1 MNPTNLIEKYPWP
14 VLILNHDSSVE
25 YMNRLAIE
33 LFEFNKFPI
42 ESTIYTEI
50 NKHNSILRIDGISF
64 YIQDVDTIFWND
76 KELQLV
82 FLQFEEHLTP
92 NMMESKVLHQNQIF
106 QIRFD
111 QYGKITYANQSSHLL
126 RDTLKIDQ
134 FFLPTFFEQF
144 GDKSGHILTL
154 GQGNQTPITIEQKI
168 DMDHREDKWIQWKI
182 YSLNHGSQ
190 FEALGMDISE
200 TKWNEQ
206 VQKTL
211 YEISQATIHIEQLDD
226 FYKHVHQTVDKILPA
241 KNLYIALLD
250 PQTNCINFVYF
261 QDELDDPPPPIPI
274 GNSLTAYVMRNGEPL
289 LLSDFSDEDV
299 IKKLGVAPNGT
310 SSCDWLGVPLRQN
323 EHTIGTLA
331 IQTYDPN
338 IRYNQNQV
346 EVLEFVS
353 SQIAQSIVRKQA
365 EEARRI
371 NEERYRTLFD
381 SFENAVFLESK
392 DGKILEANFAASK
405 MYGYSPEEFQY
416 LSSADLIP
424 AEIRDQL
431 PIILQTEQSSKYSQH
446 ENLGL
451 RKNGEI
457 FPTLVNT
464 GLIYINDEE
473 QVVVSIKDQS
483 KEKDYEERLF
493 LQGNILKSIANAVV
507 ITDTKGVITWVND
520 AFTKLSGYQI
530 EETVGKTS
538 NILKSGKQ
546 NPSFYKK
553 MWQTIQ
559 SGEVWIGEMIN
570 RRKNGDLYYEEM
582 TITPVKNIHEQIT
595 HYVAVKQEITERK
608 KHQSELEAIASMT
621 SALRN
626 AITQEEILEAILSQ
640 LMDLI
645 QEGGAVIALNRPEVE
660 EIMIELGIG
669 EWQSLTNQ
677 SMPIYQGVSGY
688 VALSGDVYIDNNAP
702 DNTLFYYPDMLHH
715 ISAIG
720 AAPLYVHD
728 KTIGALVIGTKDP
741 IGDEE
746 IRLLITI
753 SNLVSSVIHRANLHD
768 QIQDSYLAT
777 IQGWAQA
784 LELRDKETKGHS
796 FRLIELTRQLAQQI
810 NYPKA
815 EMENLINGAILHD
828 IGKMGIPDDILF
840 KPGALN
846 AQEWEKMK
854 QHPVYARD
862 MLENIP
868 YLRPAIK
875 VAYYHHEHWD
885 GSGYPEGL
893 SGEVIPIEGRLFAVL
908 DVWDALTHD
917 RPYRPAWDKQR
928 TLVYIQERSG
938 TQFDP
943 AIVTAFIKMM
953 NE

>member
-371 NEERYRTLFD
+371 NEERYRT
-381 SFENAVFLESK
+381 
-392 DGKILEANFAASK
+392 
-405 MYGYSPEEFQY
+405 
-416 LSSADLIP
+416 
-424 AEIRDQL
+424 
-431 PIILQTEQSSKYSQH
+431 
-446 ENLGL
+446 
-451 RKNGEI
+451 
-457 FPTLVNT
+457 
-464 GLIYINDEE
+464 
-473 QVVVSIKDQS
+473 
-483 KEKDYEERLF
+483 
-493 LQGNILKSIANAVV
+493 
-507 ITDTKGVITWVND
+507 
-520 AFTKLSGYQI
+520 
-530 EETVGKTS
+530 
-538 NILKSGKQ
+538 
-546 NPSFYKK
+546 
-553 MWQTIQ
+553 
-559 SGEVWIGEMIN
+559 
-570 RRKNGDLYYEEM
+570 
-582 TITPVKNIHEQIT
+582 
-595 HYVAVKQEITERK
+595 
-608 KHQSELEAIASMT
+608 
-621 SALRN
+621 
-626 AITQEEILEAILSQ
+626 
-640 LMDLI
+640 
-645 QEGGAVIALNRPEVE
+645 
-660 EIMIELGIG
+660 
-669 EWQSLTNQ
+669 
-677 SMPIYQGVSGY
+677 
-688 VALSGDVYIDNNAP
+688 
-702 DNTLFYYPDMLHH
+702 
-715 ISAIG
+715 
-720 AAPLYVHD
+720 
-728 KTIGALVIGTKDP
+728 
-741 IGDEE
+741 
-746 IRLLITI
+746 
-753 SNLVSSVIHRANLHD
+753 
-768 QIQDSYLAT
+768 
-777 IQGWAQA
+777 
-784 LELRDKETKGHS
+784 
-796 FRLIELTRQLAQQI
+796 
-810 NYPKA
+810 
-815 EMENLINGAILHD
+815 
-828 IGKMGIPDDILF
+828 
-840 KPGALN
+840 
-846 AQEWEKMK
+846 
-854 QHPVYARD
+854 
-862 MLENIP
+862 
-868 YLRPAIK
+868 
-875 VAYYHHEHWD
+875 
-885 GSGYPEGL
+885 
-893 SGEVIPIEGRLFAVL
+893 
-908 DVWDALTHD
+908 
-917 RPYRPAWDKQR
+917 
-928 TLVYIQERSG
+928 
-938 TQFDP
+938 QFCCQ
-943 AIVTAFIKMM
+943 
-953 NE
+953 